1 MPSKRTLELST
12 EQLSELTE
20 MRDHSPK
27 PYLRERAAALL
38 KIHSGKSAS
47 WVAAEGLLRE
57 YQPDTICDWLNR
69 YEEKGIDGLLIQ
81 EGRGR
86 KAAYDP

>member
-1 MPSKRTLELST
+1 MPSKRTLELSP
-12 EQLSELTE
+12 EQFRELTK
-20 MRDHSPK
+20 MRDYSPK

-47 WVAAEGLLRE
+47 WVAAEGLLKVYR
-57 YQPDTICDWLNR
+57 PDTVCEWLNR
-69 YEEKGIDGLLIQ
+69 YEEEGLNGLLVR

>member
-12 EQLSELTE
+12 KEKEDLIQ
-20 MRDHSPK
+20 MRDHSKK

-38 KIHSGKSAS
+38 KIASGKSAS
-47 WVAAEGLLRE
+47 WVAENGLLRPF
-57 YQPDTICDWLNR
+57 QTDTICEWLNR
-69 YEEKGIDGLLIQ
+69 YEAEGIDGLLIRD
-81 EGRGR
+81 GRGR